1 MNAGKWVKRL
11 GVTLACVLVLV
22 AGIGAWIVVQN
33 DFAVREVQVAIPGSK
48 QPLKAVLA
56 LPTEEKGPWGLV
68 VFAHGDGAAD
78 ASRDGFYRPIWE
90 AFARAGYASLSWNK
104 PGVDGAPGNWL
115 HQRMSDRSVEVDA
128 ALDWAKRRPEIDPNR
143 LGVWGISQSGWVL
156 PKVAGE
162 RTDLRFM
169 ILVGAA
175 VNWLRQGEYNLR
187 TQLHDQGAP
196 DGELDAELRR
206 RAAQLRLLEDGAGYD
221 TYLASGLD
229 SPPMSE
235 DRWRFVLENFRA
247 DVTDQLPKVH
257 TPTLLVLGDH
267 DRNVDVKETEAA
279 YRAGIPR
286 DLLTVENLRDGSHSA
301 VKYELDNPDS
311 IWGLITFVAAPRS
324 LYVPGYLDLLTEYAK
339 KHGQ

>member
-1 MNAGKWVKRL
+1 M
-11 GVTLACVLVLV
+11 LAL
-22 AGIGAWIVVQN
+22 AIGASAWIVVQN
-33 DFAVREVQVAIPGSK
+33 DFAVREVRVTIPGPK

-56 LPTEEKGPWGLV
+56 LPTEGKGPRGLV
-68 VFAHGDGAAD
+68 VFAHGDGVAD
-78 ASRDGFYRPIWE
+78 ASGDGLYRPIWE

-115 HQRMSDRSVEVDA
+115 HQSMSDRSAEVEA

-143 LGVWGISQSGWVL
+143 LGVWGISQGGWVL
-156 PKVAGE
+156 PKVAGD

-187 TQLHDQGAP
+187 AQLHDEGAP
-196 DGELDAELRR
+196 DGRIDAELRR
-206 RAAQLRLLEDGAGYD
+206 HAARIRLLEDGAGYD
-221 TYLASGLD
+221 EYLASRLGD
-229 SPPMSE
+229 PPMSE
-235 DRWRFVLENFRA
+235 DRWRFVLQNFRA
-247 DVTDQLPKVH
+247 DVTDQLPKVR
-257 TPTLLVLGDH
+257 TPTLLVLGGH

-286 DLLTVENLRDGSHSA
+286 NLLTVEKFRDGSHSA
-301 VKYELDNPDS
+301 VEYELAKPGS
-311 IWGLITFVAAPRS
+311 VWGLITFVAAPRS
-324 LYVPGYLDLLTEYAK
+324 LYVPGYLDSLTEYVK